1 MYIHVYIHRCIYH
14 SCNIMYC
21 FVNCIHIFADEPFWK
36 KLNVS
41 GLVGVVVGVS
51 IVVGIYTLCAA
62 IIACTREGIRGT
74 MRDNLRWNRDM
85 RWKGKVLHSS
95 LIVVVKFYRILFTFG
110 LPRNYVVY
118 SVHSGLSSGLE
129 ESDTLSCKHN

>member
-1 MYIHVYIHRCIYH
+1 MYD
-14 SCNIMYC
+14 SCNIMNC

-36 KLNVS
+36 KLNVP

-74 MRDNLRWNRDM
+74 MIDNWMRWNRDM
-85 RWKGKVLHSS
+85 RWKVRKVLHSC
-95 LIVVVKFYRILFTFG
+95 LIVVVYI
-110 LPRNYVVY
+110 
-118 SVHSGLSSGLE
+118 
-129 ESDTLSCKHN
+129 